1 VADLSAP
8 EMLDRIERVTRSLS
22 VGNSNASVQVEL
34 NAGGLGVIV
43 AAGCC
48 VLMLV
53 LSGVLLWVV
62 GDMRSSA
69 EQAAIETRAQLREH
83 GHQLNAIYRVAPSVE
98 REVRARLEED
108 ARLRAQ
114 ASE

>member
-1 VADLSAP
+1 MTGS
-8 EMLDRIERVTRSLS
+8 
-22 VGNSNASVQVEL
+22 SNVEI
-34 NAGGLGVIV
+34 NIKGGAGLPI

-48 VLMLV
+48 VVMLV
-53 LSGVLLWVV
+53 VAFFQARDLSE
-62 GDMRSSA
+62 A
-69 EQAAIETRAQLREH
+69 RAQLREH

>member
-1 VADLSAP
+1 MTDQVDPVRTLAALAAFAQA
-8 EMLDRIERVTRSLS
+8 ERGPTT
-22 VGNSNASVQVEL
+22 ASVHLQL
-34 NAGGLGVIV
+34 NIGGV
-43 AAGCC
+43 AVWVCAACC
-48 VLMLV
+48 AVVLV
-53 LSGVLLWVV
+53 LAWLIRDDV
-62 GDMRSSA
+62 GDAR
-69 EQAAIETRAQLREH
+69 QQLREH

>member
-1 VADLSAP
+1 MADLGNA
-8 EMLDRIERVTRSLS
+8 DAIERISALTRALGA
-22 VGNSNASVQVEL
+22 GNSNASVKVEI
-34 NAGGLGVIV
+34 NAGGFGVVV

-48 VLMLV
+48 VLMLL
-53 LSGVLLWVV
+53 LSSVLLWLV
-62 GDMRSSA
+62 GDMRHST

-98 REVRARLEED
+98 REVRVRIEED